1 MDAPLAAEALK
12 IQGKVRGDE
21 GTMMQRHCEAR
32 GKKLDWRT
40 MLIEERSE
48 NMLIRKT

>member
-1 MDAPLAAEALK
+1 MDAPFDAEALK
-12 IQGKVRGDE
+12 IQGQVRGDE

-32 GKKLDWRT
+32 GKGLDWGTRF
-40 MLIEERSE
+40 IERRSE